1 MTIKSIPEGYHN
13 VTPYLSIKGAAKAI
27 EFYKEA
33 FGASEMFRMDTP
45 NGMIGHAE
53 ITIGDSRIML
63 ADPCDVGAFRSPESL
78 GGSSV
83 CLHVYVEDVDTQF
96 ARAVKAGAKV
106 IKAVEDQFYG
116 DRSGTLED
124 PFGHIWS
131 LATHKEDLTPEEIT
145 KRAEAFF
152 KKSNG

>member
-1 MTIKSIPEGYHN
+1 
-13 VTPYLSIKGAAKAI
+13 
-27 EFYKEA
+27 
-33 FGASEMFRMDTP
+33 MF
-45 NGMIGHAE
+45 
-53 ITIGDSRIML
+53 
-63 ADPCDVGAFRSPESL
+63 
-78 GGSSV
+78 
-83 CLHVYVEDVDTQF
+83 EDVDAQF

-152 KKSNG
+152 KKSNV